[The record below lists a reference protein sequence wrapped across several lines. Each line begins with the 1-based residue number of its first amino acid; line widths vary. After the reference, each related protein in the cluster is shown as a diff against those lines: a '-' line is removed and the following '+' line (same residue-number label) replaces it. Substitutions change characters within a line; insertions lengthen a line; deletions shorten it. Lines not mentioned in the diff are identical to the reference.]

1 MDLSNR
7 ATISSK
13 VPELD
18 SLYVYKTTH
27 EATFTHREQL
37 GTGYRYKSYKAL
49 NSAGEDEMH
58 VYHQTVVIDEVMKGL
73 TLVTKN
79 NDAKAVEE
87 FFKGSIEL
95 IENTPQLVKAF
106 KAAKSTPRELSI
118 RYTY

>member
-7 ATISSK
+7 ATVSSK

-18 SLYVYKTTH
+18 SLYVYKTNH
-27 EATFTHREQL
+27 EAEFTHREQL
-37 GTGYRYKSYKAL
+37 GTGYRYKSNKAL
-49 NSAGEDEMH
+49 MSAGEDEIH
-58 VYHQTVVIDEVMKGL
+58 VYHQTVEIDGVTKGI

-79 NDAKAVEE
+79 DDEKAVKE

-95 IENTPQLVKAF
+95 IENTPQLIKSF
-106 KAAKSTPRELSI
+106 KSAKSTPQELSI